1 MSGDTKSGDTK
12 TDGAKTDGA
21 KASSPLTLATRGWL
35 DHLRVERGAADNTL
49 TSYRRDLTRYV
60 QFLTGR
66 GISDPAVVREPD
78 VTEFLA
84 QLREGAPDRPPLSA
98 SSAARTLIA
107 VRGFHRFLALE
118 GATETD
124 PAVGVAPPKVPK
136 RLPKAIS
143 IAQVEDLL
151 AAASLGDS
159 PAALRDRA
167 MLEVLYGAGARISE
181 VTGLDLDDI
190 DFGDPG
196 VGAPGIGDPDPDGV
210 DRRPGSVR
218 LVGKGSKERVVPLGS
233 YAREAVTAYTVR
245 ARPSLATRGKGTP
258 ALFLNLRGGR
268 ISRQGAWAA
277 IHAAA
282 DRAGLG
288 DTVSPHTLRHSF
300 ATHMLEGGADIRVV
314 QELLGHASVT
324 TTQIYTMVTVQHLRE
339 VYAEAHPRAR

>member
-1 MSGDTKSGDTK
+1 VK
-12 TDGAKTDGA
+12 GAS
-21 KASSPLTLATRGWL
+21 ASAGSPLALATRGWL

-49 TSYRRDLTRYV
+49 TSYRRDLARYG
-60 QFLTGR
+60 QFLNGR
-66 GISDPAVVREPD
+66 GISDPGVVREAD
-78 VTEFLA
+78 ITQFLA
-84 QLREGAPDRPPLSA
+84 SLREGGPERAPLSA

-107 VRGFHRFLALE
+107 VRGLHRFLALE
-118 GATETD
+118 GATATD

-143 IAQVEDLL
+143 VTQVENLL
-151 AAASLGDS
+151 SAASLGDS

-181 VTGLDLDDI
+181 TVGLDLDDI
-190 DFGDPG
+190 DFGETLTRD
-196 VGAPGIGDPDPDGV
+196 V
-210 DRRPGSVR
+210 DLDDLSRKPGSVR
-218 LVGKGSKERVVPLGS
+218 LVGKGSKERIVPLGS

-245 ARPSLATRGKGTP
+245 ARPSLALRGRGTP

-268 ISRQGAWAA
+268 LSRQGAWAA

-282 DRAGLG
+282 ERADLG
-288 DTVSPHTLRHSF
+288 ATVSPHTLRHSF
-300 ATHMLEGGADIRVV
+300 ATHMLEGGADVRVV